1 MAKKEPN
8 NGSPKRPTLKTIAE
22 KLGVN
27 PSTVSRVI
35 NEKEVKGKFTVNPEL
50 RREILRMCEKLN
62 YRPNVM
68 ARAIKTQKTMTIGAF
83 GYLMSP
89 YFYNM
94 LLPAQREACN
104 HGYTVTVHARDGYD
118 SIDTALSEMFKLWQY
133 DGVLAVG
140 SDAVFQKPIIETCAD
155 HNVPLVIIGQ
165 PLGCDD
171 SPNVKCV
178 GGDYYTSIVSV
189 VEYLYG
195 LGHTSYI
202 VFMRDPNFSLLGR
215 MYYSAIKDGMKKFN
229 IPVDNLTVVNTSHD
243 PYEANQIT
251 QDYFNRLKLNVPV
264 KKWPTVAIAVTQTMG
279 TLHGIQAAGISVPDD
294 ISFITMDNTVEHIA
308 DHLNPGVAASYEP
321 SDLFGRESIQL
332 LIEMIHT
339 TEDEPIA
346 FEFRCLPKEFRENP
360 SCIPLKEMHG
370 SIHQK

>member
-1 MAKKEPN
+1 MAKKKQN
-8 NGSPKRPTLKTIAE
+8 NAAPKRPTLKTIAE

-35 NEKEVKGKFTVNPEL
+35 NAKEVKGKFTVNPEL

-94 LLPAQREACN
+94 LLPALREACK

-118 SIDTALSEMFKLWQY
+118 SIDKALDEMFKLWQY

-140 SDAVFQKPIIETCAD
+140 SDAVFQQPIIEICAD
-155 HNVPLVIIGQ
+155 HNVPLVFIGQ

-171 SPNVKCV
+171 SLNVKCV

-189 VEYLYG
+189 IEYLYG

-202 VFMRDPNFSLLGR
+202 VFIRDPDYSLLGR
-215 MYYSAIKDGMKKFN
+215 MYYSAFKDGMKKFN
-229 IPVDNLTVVNTSHD
+229 IPSSNITLVNTSHD
-243 PYEANQIT
+243 PYEANQISK
-251 QDYFNRLKLNVPV
+251 DYFNRLKLNVPV
-264 KKWPTVAIAVTQTMG
+264 KKWPTVAIAVTQTVG
-279 TLHGIQAAGISVPDD
+279 TLHGIQEAGITVPDD
-294 ISFITMDNTVEHIA
+294 ISFITMDNTIEHLA

-321 SDLFGRESIQL
+321 SDLFGRESIRL
-332 LIEMIHT
+332 LIEMINA
-339 TEDEPIA
+339 TEGEPIP
-346 FEFRCLPKEFRENP
+346 FEFKCLPKEFRENP
-360 SCIPLKEMHG
+360 SCIPLKKMHR
-370 SIHQK
+370 SVQLK